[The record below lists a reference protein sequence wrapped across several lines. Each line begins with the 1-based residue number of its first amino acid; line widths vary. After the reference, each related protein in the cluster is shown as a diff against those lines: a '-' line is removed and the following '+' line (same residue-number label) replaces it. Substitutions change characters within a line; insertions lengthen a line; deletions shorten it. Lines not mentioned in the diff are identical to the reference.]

1 MNFKK
6 AILTFL
12 VGIFL
17 FSAVVTPAFARVRV
31 KGYTKRN
38 GTYVAPHYR
47 TNKNS
52 LKYDNWSTKG
62 NINPYTGKKGYKNF

>member
-1 MNFKK
+1 MLKK
-6 AILTFL
+6 IFLSLL
-12 VGIFL
+12 VGLFL
-17 FSAVVTPAFARVRV
+17 FSSVATSTYARVKV

-52 LKYDNWSTKG
+52 LKYDNWSSKG
-62 NINPYTGKKGYKNF
+62 NINPYTGRKGYKKY